1 MRPVEEQPKEQPKKK
16 LAVRSVKHIE
26 VKTDVRAG
34 TPQNNRS
41 SKNANNGG

>member
-1 MRPVEEQPKEQPKKK
+1 MQEQPKQEKK
-16 LAVRSVKHIE
+16 LVVKSVKHVE

>member
-1 MRPVEEQPKEQPKKK
+1 MQEQPKQEKKK
-16 LAVRSVKHIE
+16 LVVKSVKHVE

>member
-1 MRPVEEQPKEQPKKK
+1 MEEQPKSKKK
-16 LAVRSVKHIE
+16 LAVKSVKHIE